1 MVDTLTDRFFV
12 LEGADIPD
20 EVRAELEAFQFDDVS
35 PSADTR
41 NVIGDFVIAVLG
53 GLASAGIWDYLP
65 VWAVWLTG
73 TQAAVRR
80 ADAMQVTDNV
90 IDLCVQVGL
99 AKRKSEVTVEHL
111 EKVAQAGWSGRARV
125 GTTFASFRTN
135 GRGEIIVFDTVS
147 IGSAPA

>member
-20 EVRAELEAFQFDDVS
+20 EVRAELEAFRFDDVS
-35 PSADTR
+35 SSADTR

-73 TQAAVRR
+73 TRAAVRR
-80 ADAMQVTDNV
+80 ADAKQVTDNV
-90 IDLCVQVGL
+90 IELCMQVGL
-99 AKRKSEVTVEHL
+99 AKRKSDVIVERL
-111 EKVAQAGWSGRARV
+111 EKVAQAGWSGRVRV
-125 GTTFASFRTN
+125 GTTLASFRTN

-147 IGSAPA
+147 IGTATT